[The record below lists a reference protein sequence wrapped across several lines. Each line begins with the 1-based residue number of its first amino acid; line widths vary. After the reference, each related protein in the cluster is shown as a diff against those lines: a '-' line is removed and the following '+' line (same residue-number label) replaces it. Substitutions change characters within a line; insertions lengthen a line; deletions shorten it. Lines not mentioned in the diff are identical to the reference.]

1 MPNGLFSADT
11 QFPQFTGNET
21 EKQKLEKVQS
31 YLYILLE
38 QLRFTLANMDKNN
51 FNETGF
57 QEISEEITRP
67 VVKRYES
74 LDLTVQSD
82 KDGTSASIQITGEGL
97 KTEAKIIQFS
107 GIVTFKAL
115 EEEGKKEENYTIIN
129 GAHIKTGTIDTMELK
144 GNKIEGGEID
154 GANFY
159 CTMDADNKTTGD
171 VMLCY
176 PTRNNVVGGLQ
187 INNSGSGTQTESSRR
202 IFLYAQKGFVLK
214 LESDSRISI
223 EADDQVYIATKGGA
237 SISLKGNRVDI
248 NGDVY
253 VNGAP
258 IGG

>member
-57 QEISEEITRP
+57 QEISEEITGP

-82 KDGTSASIQITGEGL
+82 EDGTSASIQITGEGL

-107 GIVTFKAL
+107 GMVTFKAL
-115 EEEGKKEENYTIIN
+115 KEKNEYTIIN
-129 GAHIKTGTIDTMELK
+129 GSNIKTGTINAIRMT
-144 GNKIEGGEID
+144 GNNIEGGEID

-171 VMLCY
+171 IMLCY

-223 EADDQVYIATKGGA
+223 EADNQVYIATKGNA
-237 SISLKGNRVDI
+237 SISLNGNRVDI